1 MASKRPWYIL
11 VCLGLLTYGII
22 SPGDGTLARAAGE
35 APSLPAGLAA
45 PSQRTPMPEFSV
57 LGIDGTTLRSADLL
71 GKVVVVRFWATW

>member
-1 MASKRPWYIL
+1 MASKRLWDIL

-22 SPGDGTLARAAGE
+22 SSGDGTLARAAGE

-45 PSQRTPMPEFSV
+45 PGQRTPMPEFSV
-57 LGIDGTTLRSADLL
+57 SGIDGSTLRSADML

>member
-11 VCLGLLTYGII
+11 VWLGLLTSGII
-22 SPGDGTLARAAGE
+22 SPRDGMLARAAGE

-45 PSQRTPMPEFSV
+45 PGQRTSMPEFSV
-57 LGIDGTTLRSADLL
+57 SGIDGTALRSAGVL